1 MMKASGKPKRMFDF
15 RGTSICFAFMIF
27 DILAVNF
34 SYFIALVIR
43 FYFNSEF
50 NSYGLVYIP
59 AFQKIAPW
67 YTVACILIFWIFR
80 LYNIRWKYSGLNDL
94 NRVLL
99 ACLVTCVVQV
109 LGSTVFVMTMP
120 ITYYVIGAVLQ
131 LLLIAAS
138 RFSYRLFLMERSRIF
153 RRRGASFIPVMI
165 VGVGETSQMVRR
177 HLERDLKNDAYPVCI
192 VDFRG
197 EEFGNWLEG
206 LPVVSGIGEI
216 AKAIKK
222 YGIERVI
229 LADNTMPKDV
239 RKTIRDI
246 CMEQNVEVQDFA
258 GFYKES
264 YGAISL
270 YNLMEYTKGRVKL
283 VIDDKRQSFDN
294 GDQAVMSVTGKYLV
308 KSVSAS
314 ENMLVVELQRDIVVP
329 NNLEEEW
336 VQNYEK
342 ETGEEI
348 SFF

>member
-1 MMKASGKPKRMFDF
+1 M
-15 RGTSICFAFMIF
+15 
-27 DILAVNF
+27 
-34 SYFIALVIR
+34 
-43 FYFNSEF
+43 
-50 NSYGLVYIP
+50 
-59 AFQKIAPW
+59 
-67 YTVACILIFWIFR
+67 
-80 LYNIRWKYSGLNDL
+80 
-94 NRVLL
+94 
-99 ACLVTCVVQV
+99 
-109 LGSTVFVMTMP
+109 
-120 ITYYVIGAVLQ
+120 
-131 LLLIAAS
+131 
-138 RFSYRLFLMERSRIF
+138 
-153 RRRGASFIPVMI
+153 
-165 VGVGETSQMVRR
+165 
-177 HLERDLKNDAYPVCI
+177 
-192 VDFRG
+192 
-197 EEFGNWLEG
+197 
-206 LPVVSGIGEI
+206 VSGIGGI

-222 YGIERVI
+222 YDIERVI

-246 CMEQNVEVQDFA
+246 CIEQNVEVQDFA

-270 YNLMEYTKGRVKL
+270 YNLMEYTKGRVEL

-314 ENMLVVELQRDIVVP
+314 ENMMVVELQRDIVVP

>member
-1 MMKASGKPKRMFDF
+1 MAKSDHLNRTVSFRGVFFCLAFMMFD
-15 RGTSICFAFMIF
+15 IF
-27 DILAVNF
+27 AVNF

-50 NSYGLVYIP
+50 NSYGLLYIP
-59 AFQKIAPW
+59 AFQKLAPW
-67 YTVACILIFWIFR
+67 YTVACLLIFWIFR

-99 ACLVTCVVQV
+99 ACLATCAVQV
-109 LGSTVFVMTMP
+109 LGSAVFVMRMP

-131 LLLIAAS
+131 LLLVAVS
-138 RFSYRLFLMERSRIF
+138 RFSYRLYLMERSRLF

-177 HLERDLKNDAYPVCI
+177 HLERDLKNDAYPVCV

-197 EEFGNWLEG
+197 EEFGNLLEG

-216 AKAIKK
+216 SKAIKK
-222 YGIERVI
+222 YDIERVI
-229 LADNTMPKDV
+229 LADNTMPKDI

-246 CMEQNVEVQDFA
+246 CSEQNVEVQDFA

-264 YGAISL
+264 CGAVSL
-270 YNLMEYTKGRVKL
+270 NNLMEYTKGSVEL
-283 VIDDKRQSFDN
+283 VIDDKRQSFGN

-308 KSVSAS
+308 KSVCA
-314 ENMLVVELQRDIVVP
+314 NDNKLVVELQRDILVP
-329 NNLEEEW
+329 NNLKEEW
-336 VQNYEK
+336 VKRYEK

>member
-1 MMKASGKPKRMFDF
+1 MAESDHLKRTVSF
-15 RGTSICFAFMIF
+15 RGVFFCLAFMLF
-27 DILAVNF
+27 DIFAVNF

-59 AFQKIAPW
+59 AFQKLAPW
-67 YTVACILIFWIFR
+67 YTAACLLIFWIFR

-99 ACLVTCVVQV
+99 ACLVTCAVQV
-109 LGSTVFVMTMP
+109 LCSAVFVMRMP

-131 LLLIAAS
+131 LLLVAAS

-165 VGVGETSQMVRR
+165 VGVGETSQMLRR
-177 HLERDLKNDAYPVCI
+177 HLERDLKNDAYPVCV

-197 EEFGNWLEG
+197 EEFGNLLEG

-216 AKAIKK
+216 PKAIKK
-222 YGIERVI
+222 YEIERVI
-229 LADNTMPKDV
+229 LADNTMPKDI

-246 CMEQNVEVQDFA
+246 CSEQNVEVQDFA

-264 YGAISL
+264 CGAVSL
-270 YNLMEYTKGRVKL
+270 SNLMEYTKGSVEL
-283 VIDDKRQSFDN
+283 VIDDKRQSFGS
-294 GDQAVMSVTGKYLV
+294 GDQAVVSVTGKYLV
-308 KSVSAS
+308 KSVCAD
-314 ENMLVVELQRDIVVP
+314 ENKLVVELQRDILVP
-329 NNLEEEW
+329 NNLQEEW
-336 VQNYEK
+336 VQLYEK